1 MFHPIVT
8 ERRWSGEPI
17 RIVKLKGSHLKACFE
32 AHIARPHVKHA
43 EDRLK
48 REEMFIE
55 LAKEWHFYR
64 L

>member
-17 RIVKLKGSHLKACFE
+17 RIVKLKGSRLKACFE
-32 AHIARPHVKHA
+32 AHIARPHVKQA
-43 EDRLK
+43 EDETML
-48 REEMFIE
+48 IE
-55 LAKEWHFYR
+55 PAKECHFYR